1 MFESSIP
8 PSPDP
13 MPHATPDL
21 WASDSA
27 DAWTGAVDAYES
39 VVAAQGVARLAEL
52 DAWYRDELPGLI
64 SARSTPH
71 VTHAELV
78 KVTEWKMAR
87 GVWRARNLVLVRGN
101 EPAEVERASTEAL
114 AAVPDPARPIAILA
128 RLAGVGPA
136 TASAVAAAAAPE
148 VYPFF
153 DELVGAQVPGLGEV
167 AFTPKYYAA
176 YASALRE
183 RAAKLG
189 GSWTPAKVEQA
200 VWANSGGKAGVRVS
214 SADHG

>member
-1 MFESSIP
+1 MP
-8 PSPDP
+8 PSPP
-13 MPHATPDL
+13 NL
-21 WASDSA
+21 WSSDSA
-27 DAWTGAVDAYES
+27 DAWTAAFDAYES

-52 DAWYRDELPGLI
+52 DAWYRDDLPGLI
-64 SARSTPH
+64 SARRSPH

-87 GVWRARNLVLVRGN
+87 GVWRARNLALVRGN

-114 AAVPDPARPIAILA
+114 AAIPDPARPIALLA

-136 TASAVAAAAAPE
+136 TASAVAAAAAPG

-167 AFTPKYYAA
+167 AFTPRYYAA
-176 YASALRE
+176 YASALRGRAE
-183 RAAKLG
+183 RLGAA
-189 GSWTPAKVEQA
+189 WTPAKVEQA
-200 VWANSGGKAGVRVS
+200 LWANYGGKAGVRVS
-214 SADHG
+214 PADRA